1 MAPDCG
7 IGGKDSN
14 KEAPNEEVG
23 LKGFKPEKPVVW
35 GWSDG
40 TEEALEAVIEE
51 NAEENVE
58 VAVLAPV
65 G

>member
-1 MAPDCG
+1 M
-7 IGGKDSN
+7 
-14 KEAPNEEVG
+14 
-23 LKGFKPEKPVVW
+23 KGFKPEKPVVW

-58 VAVLAPV
+58 FAVLAPV

>member
-1 MAPDCG
+1 M
-7 IGGKDSN
+7 
-14 KEAPNEEVG
+14 
-23 LKGFKPEKPVVW
+23 KGFKPEKPVVW
-35 GWSDG
+35 GCSDG